1 MRERS
6 LCDTIIK
13 LDRSIRFVGV
23 VNNRGEVIEGGFK
36 QGIEPLLNGTDE
48 QQMYIH
54 SLSNL
59 TVLQSF
65 SDRLG
70 MVRYSLTEHEK
81 VTLMTFPLGDGILC
95 LSAMPKANMN
105 NIRDKVMKVL
115 NSKGDSSKTIANGG
129 TNSTSSDISKK
140 PARKRTKRS
149 QKKNRINQTIE

>member
-1 MRERS
+1 MREHN
-6 LCDTIIK
+6 LCDRIIR
-13 LDRSIRFVGV
+13 LDRSIRFVGI

-36 QGIEPLLNGTDE
+36 QGVEPLLNGTDE

-59 TVLQSF
+59 TMLQSY

-105 NIRDKVMKVL
+105 KIRDKILKVL
-115 NSKGDSSKTIANGG
+115 KSKSRSSTSRS
-129 TNSTSSDISKK
+129 STSSNI
-140 PARKRTKRS
+140 PARKKTG
-149 QKKNRINQTIE
+149 KNKAKNSVHQR

>member
-1 MRERS
+1 MREPT
-6 LCDTIIK
+6 LCERIIK
-13 LDRSIRFVGV
+13 LDRGIRFVGI

-59 TVLQSF
+59 TMLQSY

-81 VTLMTFPLGDGILC
+81 VTLMTFPLRDGILC

-105 NIRDKVMKVL
+105 KIRDKIMKVL
-115 NSKGDSSKTIANGG
+115 KSKSSSRTRSS
-129 TNSTSSDISKK
+129 STGSNK
-140 PARKRTKRS
+140 PTRK
-149 QKKNRINQTIE
+149 KKNNI